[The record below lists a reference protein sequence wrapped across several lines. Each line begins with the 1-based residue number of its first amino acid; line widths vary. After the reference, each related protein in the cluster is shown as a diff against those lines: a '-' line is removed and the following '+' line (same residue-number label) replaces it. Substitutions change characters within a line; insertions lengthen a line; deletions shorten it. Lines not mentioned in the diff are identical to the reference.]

1 MEDVDGEEMPG
12 AIVEA
17 FLEREEGVRALL
29 EELEKL
35 TIEGRHAEVRDRVR
49 NLADSDESVF
59 YTVAFSLTNSRQ
71 FFGDVE
77 AQLDVAAADRL
88 RDLADTFPALAE
100 PFNIVRTERADD
112 RLNPVTDTSYAV
124 SYHRGVESPMV
135 TYSPLSGEQELY
147 ESRGT
152 PSEVLRVASDLTG
165 ATTDALDVAMDND
178 YSVNTEELS
187 ALIDR
192 REELETELSKLRDQ
206 LDELRRTPVS
216 DE

>member
-1 MEDVDGEEMPG
+1 MDDIEGEEMPG

-35 TIEGRHAEVRDRVR
+35 TIEGRHAEVRERLR

-77 AQLDVAAADRL
+77 AQLDVTAADRL
-88 RDLADTFPALAE
+88 RDLAETYPSLAE
-100 PFNIVRTERADD
+100 PFNIVRTERAED
-112 RLNPVTDTSYAV
+112 RLNPVTDTNYTV
-124 SYHRGVESPMV
+124 TYHHSVESPMIS
-135 TYSPLSGEQELY
+135 YSPLSGDQELY

-152 PSEVLRVASDLTG
+152 PSEVLRVSTDLAA
-165 ATTDALDVAMDND
+165 ATTDALDVALEND
-178 YSVNTEELS
+178 FSVNTEELS

-206 LDELRRTPVS
+206 LDELRRTPV
-216 DE
+216 EE

>member
-1 MEDVDGEEMPG
+1 MDDIEGEEMPG

-17 FLEREEGVRALL
+17 FLDREEGVRTLL
-29 EELEKL
+29 SELERM
-35 TIEGRHAEVRDRVR
+35 TIEGEHAAVRERLR
-49 NLADSDESVF
+49 NLADTDEAVF

-77 AQLDVAAADRL
+77 AQLDVTAADRL
-88 RDLADTFPALAE
+88 RDLAETYPSLAE
-100 PFNIVRTERADD
+100 PFNIVRTERAED

-124 SYHRGVESPMV
+124 SYHHTVESPMI
-135 TYSPLSGEQELY
+135 TYSPLSGDQQLY

-152 PSEVLRVASDLTG
+152 PSEILRVSTDLAA
-165 ATTDALDVAMDND
+165 ATTDALDVALEND

-206 LDELRRTPVS
+206 LDELRRTPV
-216 DE
+216 EE

>member
-1 MEDVDGEEMPG
+1 MDDIEGEEMPG

-35 TIEGRHAEVRDRVR
+35 SIEGRHEEVRERLR

-77 AQLDVAAADRL
+77 AQLDVTAADRL
-88 RDLADTFPALAE
+88 RDLAETYPTLAE
-100 PFNIVRTERADD
+100 PFNIVRTERAED
-112 RLNPVTDTSYAV
+112 RLNPVTDTSYTV
-124 SYHRGVESPMV
+124 TYHHNVEAPMI
-135 TYSPLSGEQELY
+135 TYSPLSGQQELY

-152 PSEVLRVASDLTG
+152 PSEVLRVSTDLAA
-165 ATTDALDVAMDND
+165 ATTDALDVALDND

-187 ALIDR
+187 TLIDR
-192 REELETELSKLRDQ
+192 REELETELSRLRDQ
-206 LDELRRTPVS
+206 LDELRRKPV
-216 DE
+216 EE

>member
-1 MEDVDGEEMPG
+1 MDDIEGEEMPG

-35 TIEGRHAEVRDRVR
+35 TIEGRHETVRERLR

-77 AQLDVAAADRL
+77 AQLDVTAADRL
-88 RDLADTFPALAE
+88 RDLADTYPSLAE
-100 PFNIVRTERADD
+100 PFNIVRTERAED
-112 RLNPVTDTSYAV
+112 RLNPVTDTSYTV
-124 SYHRGVESPMV
+124 TYHHSVEAPMI
-135 TYSPLSGEQELY
+135 TYSPLSGDQELY

-152 PSEVLRVASDLTG
+152 PGEVLRVSTDLAA
-165 ATTDALDVAMDND
+165 ATTDALDVALEND
-178 YSVNTEELS
+178 FSVNTEELS
-187 ALIDR
+187 TLIDR

-206 LDELRRTPVS
+206 LDALRRKPV
-216 DE
+216 EE

>member
-1 MEDVDGEEMPG
+1 MDDVDGEEMPG

-29 EELEKL
+29 EELEMMA
-35 TIEGRHAEVRDRVR
+35 IESRHEEVRDRIR

-77 AQLDVAAADRL
+77 AQLDVTAADRL
-88 RDLADTFPALAE
+88 RDLAETYPALAG
-100 PFNIVRTERADD
+100 PFNIVRTERAED
-112 RLNPVTDTSYAV
+112 RLNPVTDTSYTV
-124 SYHRGVESPMV
+124 TYHHNVEAPII
-135 TYSPLSGEQELY
+135 TYSPLSGDQQLY

-152 PSEVLRVASDLTG
+152 PSEVLRVSTDLAA
-165 ATTDALDVAMDND
+165 ATTDALDVALEND

-187 ALIDR
+187 TLIDR

-206 LDELRRTPVS
+206 LDELRRTPI
-216 DE
+216 EE